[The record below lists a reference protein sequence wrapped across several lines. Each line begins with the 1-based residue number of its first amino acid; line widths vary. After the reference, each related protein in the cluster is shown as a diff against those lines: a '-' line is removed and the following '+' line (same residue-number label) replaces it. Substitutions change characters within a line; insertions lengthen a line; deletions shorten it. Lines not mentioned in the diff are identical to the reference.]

1 MPSRQ
6 ELVNLVNAAADRY
19 GIDRTIAYNQINQ
32 ESGFNPNA
40 RSSAGALGLAQ
51 FIPATARQYG
61 INPLDPAQ
69 AADGWGR
76 YMRKSLDA
84 FEGRYDLALASYN
97 WGSNHAAL
105 RLALRTGAP
114 PLGLPQETA
123 NYVAKI
129 LGKSGDYSR
138 AAATAAASP
147 LGISSLGLILIGAI
161 VLISLGD

>member
-6 ELVNLVNAAADRY
+6 ELINLVNAAADRY

-51 FIPATARQYG
+51 LMPGTARRFG
-61 INPLDPAQ
+61 INPLNPVE

-76 YMRKSLDA
+76 YMRLLLDT
-84 FEGRYDLALASYN
+84 FGGRYDLALAGYN
-97 WGSNHAAL
+97 WGENRTAL
-105 RLALRTGAP
+105 RLANRTGAP

-129 LGKSGDYSR
+129 LGKSGNYSR

-147 LGISSLGLILIGAI
+147 LGISTLGLILIGAAA
-161 VLISLGD
+161 LILLGD